1 MCTGAVIARRRP
13 GLGPDASAR
22 TYFDDDDDD
31 DDEGDDDDDDGDMR
45 DPVMIGG
52 VPLPKTNEPP
62 TVSMTTLRTREGMKP
77 LS

>member
-1 MCTGAVIARRRP
+1 VHWRP
-13 GLGPDASAR
+13 DSKSAAGTGPDSGR
-22 TYFDDDDDD
+22 EGERYFDE
-31 DDEGDDDDDDGDMR
+31 DEDEDEDGDMR
-45 DPVMIGG
+45 EPAMIGG